1 MIRNVVWFAVAC
13 FMMIGL
19 QLFYQ
24 PQLNIVHGQ
33 ENWQVEFA
41 DICSKTD
48 DPMAL
53 SKEEVASLIERC
65 DKLKARIEKLD
76 ESTAKVYLS
85 RLRVCRN
92 LFAFVLDSKSK

>member
-13 FMMIGL
+13 SLMIGT

-24 PQLNIVHGQ
+24 PQFCAVYAQ
-33 ENWQVEFA
+33 DDWKTEFA

-53 SKEEVASLIERC
+53 TKQEVASLIERC
-65 DKLKARIEKLD
+65 DKLKSRIEKLD

-92 LFAFVLDSKSK
+92 LFAFVLDSKSR